1 MVALETNGDSNHPSN
16 VGGTTRLLATG
27 FNAHKQLSSS
37 EGDVKAFDLILES
50 QSGKEPR
57 ILFAGWSNTVVI
69 CGNILFSLGHEQM
82 EPSADEVTQNLRGGF
97 GDHEGMLG
105 CLDGEG
111 QLYLVKDS
119 AASEKGPELVKGSNE
134 NSPLIGNVCHAGN
147 GRVAVTFKQAPNG
160 NLCHIAEFTS
170 FESFQKWFEDPSGEG
185 NYPENH
191 HMLPG
196 RPKQLLANTGTFILL
211 MENGEVYT
219 WGDNRYESMARSTTG
234 DGSVPAD
241 KPGAVEALGGLR
253 ISKVATSGWISA
265 ALSEDG
271 ALYVWGSTTS
281 AAAGRIECLEA
292 ANSEKVS
299 LVEISDTDND
309 PLDVLDVAVGN
320 NHIAAVTEGGRLSV
334 VGDNQNGQL
343 GLGSGEDIAT
353 SWQKA
358 PAVSKVRKVFC
369 GPKSTFV
376 VCEG

>member
-1 MVALETNGDSNHPSN
+1 MVTLETNGISNHQSDM
-16 VGGTTRLLATG
+16 GGMTKLLATG
-27 FNAHKQLSSS
+27 FNAHKQLSPS
-37 EGDVKAFDLILES
+37 EDDVKAFELILES
-50 QSGKEPR
+50 RSSNEPR

-82 EPSADEVTQNLRGGF
+82 EPSADEVNETLRGGF

-105 CLDGEG
+105 CLGRDG

-119 AASEKGPELVKGSNE
+119 VASEKGPELVKAGTE
-134 NSPLIGNVCHAGN
+134 DSPLIGNMCYAGN
-147 GRVAVTFKQAPNG
+147 GKVVVTFKQAPNG

-170 FESFQKWFEDPSGEG
+170 FESFQKWFGDPSGEG

-211 MENGEVYT
+211 METGEVYT
-219 WGDNRYESMARSTTG
+219 WGDNRYESIARATSG
-234 DGSVPAD
+234 DGSAPAD
-241 KPGAVEALGGLR
+241 KPGVVEALGGLQ
-253 ISKVATSGWISA
+253 ISKVATNGWISA
-265 ALSEDG
+265 AMSEDG

-281 AAAGRIECLEA
+281 AAAGKIECLEA
-292 ANSEKVS
+292 ANSEKVA

-320 NHIAAVTEGGRLSV
+320 NHIAAVTEVGRLFV
-334 VGDNQNGQL
+334 VGDNRNGQL
-343 GLGSGEDIAT
+343 GLGSSEDIAT
-353 SWQKA
+353 SWQEA
-358 PAVSKVRKVFC
+358 PAVSKVRRVFC

-376 VCEG
+376 VCED